1 MCMFL
6 VLVFVEFLCVG
17 GRHCKKKFL
26 DFGLWERVAREKVVI
41 SCAEF

>member
-17 GRHCKKKFL
+17 GRHCKKEVILGYGK
-26 DFGLWERVAREKVVI
+26 GL
-41 SCAEF
+41 